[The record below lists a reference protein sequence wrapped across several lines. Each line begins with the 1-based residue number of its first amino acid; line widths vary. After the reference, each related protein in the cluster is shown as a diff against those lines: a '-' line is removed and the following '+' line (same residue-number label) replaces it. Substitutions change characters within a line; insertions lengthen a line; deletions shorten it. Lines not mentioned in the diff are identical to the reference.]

1 MICCDLCRFQSYDP
15 ADFLETVNGQ
25 ILCLSCVNDIQQIG

>member
-1 MICCDLCRFQSYDP
+1 MICCDLCSFKSSDP

-25 ILCLSCVNDIQQIG
+25 RLCLQCVEDVKRIG